1 MKKITSAI
9 LFCCLITIL
18 SGCGNSEE
26 KASSSTNKEEQALKK
41 ENAKLPSR
49 VFESDRTKET
59 ISKSEIHKSI
69 QKYLDTNE
77 RVYSFT
83 STIDEKVWDEKPLTK
98 KEADHLE
105 KGRALLKKNDQNFS
119 AYIENNKLPEGY
131 QKETNRVSEYFTAYN
146 HTIEQLGDKVQ
157 EIENETK
164 NVPISIKE
172 IKDIMPEKSKVNG
185 RQQDKIEKFLKK
197 INVKT
202 NAFEM

>member
-9 LFCCLITIL
+9 LFCCLIMIL

-26 KASSSTNKEEQALKK
+26 KASSSTNKEKQANKK
-41 ENAKLPSR
+41 GNAKLPST
-49 VFESDRTKET
+49 VFESNKTKET

-83 STIDEKVWDEKPLTK
+83 STIEEKVWDEKPLTK
-98 KEADHLE
+98 KEAAQLE

-119 AYIENNKLPEGY
+119 VYIENNKLPEGY

-146 HTIEQLGDKVQ
+146 QTIEQLGNSVQ
-157 EIENETK
+157 EIEKETK
-164 NVPISIKE
+164 NGSISTKE
-172 IKDIMPEKSKVNG
+172 IKDIMPEKSKLNG
-185 RQQDKIEKFLKK
+185 RQQAKIEKFLKK